1 MKITKKEK
9 LANFCFIVPALVL
22 FLIFSLYPILR
33 TFQLSVF
40 EWNGIDK
47 EMVFVG
53 LSQYKH
59 IVFNN
64 PAFWKSMWNAAYV
77 TILALTLQN
86 GLALLLALL
95 VSRNIRGENVYRT
108 VFFLPP
114 VLSGVVVGL
123 IWKFVFDGN
132 FGILNHFLNSF
143 GFSQFQDFAWLS
155 EVKTALSS
163 VAVVHMWK
171 GFGYGFI
178 ILLAGLQTI
187 PVELYEAAE
196 VDGADAWQQ
205 FKNITFPLLIP
216 IFTIVSILT
225 ILGSMQIFDLIYSMT
240 RGGPAGHT
248 HVPITKIYEY
258 MSNGE
263 FGYSTAMAVVFGGVL
278 LIVSFAQIYASKK
291 LNYNSKG

>member
-1 MKITKKEK
+1 MKITRKEK
-9 LANFCFIVPALVL
+9 LGNFLFVVPALVL
-22 FLIFSLYPILR
+22 FLVFSLYPILR
-33 TFQLSVF
+33 TFELSVF

-47 EMVFVG
+47 HMTFVWFE
-53 LSQYKH
+53 QYKH
-59 IVFNN
+59 ILFNN
-64 PAFWKSMWNAAYV
+64 PAFWKSMANAGII
-77 TILALTLQN
+77 TLLALTLQN
-86 GLALLLALL
+86 GLALILALL
-95 VSRNIRGENVYRT
+95 VTKNIKGENIYRT
-108 VFFLPP
+108 IFFLPP
-114 VLSGVVVGL
+114 VLSGIVVGL

-132 FGILNHFLNSF
+132 FGILNHFLVNIGFASF
-143 GFSQFQDFAWLS
+143 TDFAWLS
-155 EVKTALSS
+155 EIKTALLS
-163 VAVVHMWK
+163 VGVVHMWK

-216 IFTIVSILT
+216 IFTIVTILT

-263 FGYSTAMAVVFGGVL
+263 FGYSTAMAVIFGMVL
-278 LIVSFAQIYASKK
+278 LVISGAQIYASKK
-291 LNYNSKG
+291 LNYDR

>member
-1 MKITKKEK
+1 MKITPKEK
-9 LANFCFIVPALVL
+9 LGNFCFVIPALVL
-22 FLIFSLYPILR
+22 FLVFSLYPILR

-47 EMVFVG
+47 EMLFVG
-53 LSQYKH
+53 LAQYKH
-59 IVFNN
+59 ILFNN

-77 TILALTLQN
+77 TILSLTLQN

-108 VFFLPP
+108 IFFLPP

-123 IWKFVFDGN
+123 VWKFVFDGN
-132 FGILNHFLNSF
+132 FGILNHFLVNI
-143 GFSQFQDFAWLS
+143 GLTQFQDFAWLS

-205 FKNITFPLLIP
+205 FKNITVPLLIP

-258 MSNGE
+258 MNNGE
-263 FGYSTAMAVVFGGVL
+263 FGYSTAMAVIFGGVL
-278 LIVSFAQIYASKK
+278 LIISFIQIYTSKK
-291 LNYNSKG
+291 LNYNNK